1 MSTTLLNR
9 DLVHVYGDG
18 NTAGVILTPSAAEVL
33 CAYGNDGGSMMKLC
47 DPEAVEDTQCIPGC
61 HTDSTAAWC
70 TESSIYDC
78 AWRPS
83 DLHIMLRMQMAAP
96 WTYNEVVLGTERWLR
111 EPVSTI
117 EAVVFLGRGAAKVA
131 REAHASL
138 VAEFPHAAE
147 RIPILRLDLDRL
159 DAPFEP
165 A

>member
-70 TESSIYDC
+70 TESRCQI
-78 AWRPS
+78 A
-83 DLHIMLRMQMAAP
+83 LAAIRLAHHAP
-96 WTYNEVVLGTERWLR
+96 NADGRSVDIQRGRLGTERWLR
-111 EPVSTI
+111 EQSPPSRQSSSWE
-117 EAVVFLGRGAAKVA
+117 EAQRK
-131 REAHASL
+131 SL
-138 VAEFPHAAE
+138 VRRTRAWSRSFRDAAE
-147 RIPILRLDLDRL
+147 RIPILRLDLDRSGRTI
-159 DAPFEP
+159 
-165 A
+165 